1 MNLQK
6 SPFRFI
12 TAFLVTCI
20 LVAGC
25 QPQPGSTATSPA
37 QDQNPPAATSEDTGG
52 QTISAGILLDPALA
66 QDGDSLTVS
75 TQIYEGLVKLDS
87 TGSPSP
93 ALAESWVL
101 SDDQL
106 DYIFTIR
113 TGLKFSDGTS
123 ITPDVIVDN
132 FNRWFDPASP
142 LHTGGD
148 FKNWESVFLGFNGE
162 KDDNK
167 HPKSPIDGI
176 QKVDINTVIIHLN
189 RPVPELLTDLAN
201 PAFTILSTESL
212 KTPGYGTQSSTIISS
227 GPYMVAGWTDTS
239 LTLSPNPNYWGTVP
253 SGDLTYILK

>member
-1 MNLQK
+1 MNIQK
-6 SPFRFI
+6 SPFRFFI
-12 TAFLVTCI
+12 LFLVACI

-25 QPQPGSTATSPA
+25 QPQAGATATSSA
-37 QDQNPPAATSEDTGG
+37 QDPNPPATTSPVTDG

-66 QDGDSLTVS
+66 QDSDSLSVS
-75 TQIYEGLVKLDS
+75 TQIYEGLVKLD
-87 TGSPSP
+87 TAGSPSP
-93 ALAESWVL
+93 ALAESWVV

-113 TGLKFSDGTS
+113 TGLKFSDGTF

-132 FNRWFDPASP
+132 FNRWFEPASP

-148 FKNWESVFLGFNGE
+148 FKTWESVFLGFNGE

-167 HPKSPIDGI
+167 RPKSPVDGI

-189 RPVPELLTDLAN
+189 RPVPDLLTDLAN
-201 PAFTILSTESL
+201 PAFAILSTESL
-212 KTPGYGTQSSTIISS
+212 KTSGYGAKSSTIISS
-227 GPYMVAGWTDTS
+227 GPYMVASWTDTS

-253 SGDLTYILK
+253 SGDLNFNLK